1 MTSLLRFGY
10 SPPAS
15 GTMTPLGW
23 RWWCCTPALA
33 GGQIAGDLPL
43 RAEISWD
50 PALQL
55 PVEGEV
61 ICKKMCLIKAG

>member
-1 MTSLLRFGY
+1 M
-10 SPPAS
+10 
-15 GTMTPLGW
+15 
-23 RWWCCTPALA
+23 PALA
-33 GGQIAGDLPL
+33 GGQIAGALPL

-55 PVEGEV
+55 SGEREA